1 MTIKDL
7 KEILQALPEEAIVLL
22 SAEDIYDVE
31 SVTIEKH
38 DDGRVHLILNAEE

>member
-7 KEILQALPEEAIVLL
+7 KDIIQNLPDDAIVLL
-22 SAEDIYDVE
+22 LSEDIYDVE

-38 DDGRVHLILNAEE
+38 DDGRMHLILNAEV